1 MVCCLVIVVW
11 ALRCLFCCVGVDFG
25 LWCWSLRSVVLDWCL
40 VWLISRDLFAD
51 CYVY

>member
-25 LWCWSLRSVVLDWCL
+25 LWCWSLRSVVLDWWFG
-40 VWLISRDLFAD
+40 VVDFARFV
-51 CYVY
+51 C